1 MTEPAAT
8 TDTPSPVMQ
17 ALRIVGQLSG
27 AVVAALLCGAVLIAV
42 AGADPVVGYLAL
54 FNGAFGS
61 LNSVVEVLV
70 KAIPLLLA
78 GLGLALAFRAGFW
91 NIGAEGQIFMGAL
104 GAVWVGLN
112 AHDWPAYIAL
122 PAVVAAGFV
131 GGAVWGVIPGILRAK
146 LGASEIITT
155 IMFNYIAFYVVN
167 YFVTGPLVEADQFL
181 AQTDPI
187 AKSAELPRILRPTR
201 LHAGIFVAVA
211 AAGVLYWLMLRS
223 TVGFRARVV
232 GANEEAARY
241 AGMSVGW
248 TWVVVSGVSGG
259 LAGLAGMVE
268 VAGVHQLLLED
279 ISGGMGFTAIV
290 VALLG
295 WLHPVGVV
303 IAAILF
309 AALDVGADSMQRV
322 IGVPVTLV
330 YIIQALVVL
339 FVLARSALEHGTFD
353 RFLRRFRSA

>member
-1 MTEPAAT
+1 MTDSAAT
-8 TDTPSPVMQ
+8 IETPSRAAEIVSV
-17 ALRIVGQLSG
+17 VGQSSV
-27 AVVAALLCGAVLIAV
+27 AVIAALLCGAVLILL

-70 KAIPLLLA
+70 KAIPLSLA
-78 GLGLALAFRAGFW
+78 GLGIALAFKAGYW

-112 AHDWPAYIAL
+112 AYGWPAYVAV
-122 PAVVAAGFV
+122 PAIIGAGFLC
-131 GGAVWGVIPGILRAK
+131 GAVWGVIPGILRARF
-146 LGASEIITT
+146 GASEIITT
-155 IMFNYIAFYVVN
+155 IMFNYIAFYMVN

-187 AKSAELPRILRPTR
+187 AKAAELPRILRPTR
-201 LHAGIFVAVA
+201 LHAGIFVAIVA
-211 AAGVLYWLMLRS
+211 TVALYWLMVRS
-223 TVGFRARVV
+223 TFGFRARVV
-232 GANEEAARY
+232 GANEDAARY
-241 AGMSVGW
+241 AGISVGW
-248 TWVVVSGVSGG
+248 TWAFVSGISGG

-290 VALLG
+290 VGLLG
-295 WLHPVGVV
+295 WLHPIGVV
-303 IAAILF
+303 VAAILF

-339 FVLARSALEHGTFD
+339 FVLARGALEQGMYE
-353 RFLRRFRSA
+353 RLRRRFKRA

>member
-1 MTEPAAT
+1 MTDVPAT
-8 TDTPSPVMQ
+8 MVTPSRVSQ
-17 ALRIVGQLSG
+17 ISRVVGQLAV
-27 AVVAALLCGAVLIAV
+27 AVVAALACGAVLILV
-42 AGADPVVGYLAL
+42 AGANPVVGYVAL

-61 LNSVVEVLV
+61 LNSIVEVLV
-70 KAIPLLLA
+70 KATPLLLA
-78 GLGLALAFRAGFW
+78 GLGIAIAFKSGYW

-104 GAVWVGLN
+104 AAVWVGLN
-112 AHDWPAYIAL
+112 AHGWPAYVAM
-122 PAVVAAGFV
+122 PAIIGAGFL
-131 GGAVWGVIPGILRAK
+131 GGAVWGLIPGILRARI
-146 LGASEIITT
+146 GASEIITT
-155 IMFNYIAFYVVN
+155 IMFNYIAFFVVN

-181 AQTDPI
+181 PQTDPI

-201 LHAGIFVAVA
+201 LHAGIFIAMAATVA
-211 AAGVLYWLMLRS
+211 LYWVMIRS
-223 TVGFRARVV
+223 TFGFRARVV
-232 GANEEAARY
+232 GANEAAARY
-241 AGMSVGW
+241 AGISVGW
-248 TWVVVSGVSGG
+248 TWLVVSGVAGG

-339 FVLARSALEHGTFD
+339 FVLARSALEHDMF
-353 RFLRRFRSA
+353 RRIWRRFRPE

>member
-1 MTEPAAT
+1 MTETAT
-8 TDTPSPVMQ
+8 PLETPSRTAEIMRV
-17 ALRIVGQLSG
+17 VGQLSV
-27 AVVAALLCGAVLIAV
+27 AVIAALSCGAVLILL

-61 LNSVVEVLV
+61 LNSIVEVLV
-70 KAIPLLLA
+70 KATPLLLA
-78 GLGLALAFRAGFW
+78 GLGIALAFKAGYW

-104 GAVWVGLN
+104 AAVWVGLN
-112 AHDWPAYIAL
+112 AHEWPAYVAM
-122 PAVVAAGFV
+122 PAIIGAGFL
-131 GGAVWGVIPGILRAK
+131 GGAVWGLIPGFLRAR

-155 IMFNYIAFYVVN
+155 IMFNYIAFFVVN
-167 YFVTGPLVEADQFL
+167 YFVTGPLVETDQFL

-201 LHAGIFVAVA
+201 LHAGVFIAIA
-211 AAGVLYWLMLRS
+211 ASVCLYWLMIRS
-223 TVGFRARVV
+223 TFGFRARVV

-241 AGMSVGW
+241 SGISVGW
-248 TWVVVSGVSGG
+248 TWAFVSGISGG

-290 VALLG
+290 VGLLG
-295 WLHPVGVV
+295 WLHPIGVV
-303 IAAILF
+303 IAAFLF

-339 FVLARSALEHGTFD
+339 FVLARGAMEHGMYE
-353 RFLRRFRSA
+353 RLRRRVRGA